1 MIDLR
6 KYAMFPESNNFLDSS
21 TPGLEELERFNKIM
35 EETQKNLNIKSGSR
49 NDIIYEKEADKNKWI
64 TSKGEEL
71 SLEEMNSS
79 HILNAIRK
87 IKSSTGWREDWLP
100 ILEAELTRRSMI
112 ARTDDYE
119 KKIITDE
126 EKMYFLCTS
135 CEYQMLSVEGG
146 SLSDILNITINNDQ
160 VKSYIKDNIFCIPL
174 EQSKENFISEMDKL
188 VRETRSNSK
197 EDAEKFMSYYEKYLL
212 INVFSK
218 EWSNFMNLMLGR
230 HGK

>member
-49 NDIIYEKEADKNKWI
+49 NDIIYEKEDEKKNKWI

-146 SLSDILNITINNDQ
+146 SLSDILNITTNDQ
-160 VKSYIKDNIFCIPL
+160 VKSYIRDNIFCIPL

-188 VRETRSNSK
+188 IRKTRSNSK